1 MNEIIFPKLIFP
13 EIPLQICKDKENY
26 FCFDIF
32 RRKKVV
38 LTKEEWVR
46 QHVAYFLVQKN
57 YAKSRMVLEKSF
69 ALGEKK
75 FRADIVVYNRDL
87 QPELLVE
94 CKSADI
100 FLTEKSLDQLIHYNF
115 SLRVPLLMLTNGLE
129 VLYYGFEKKELKIL
143 KHLD

>member
-13 EIPLQICKDKENY
+13 EIPLQIYKDKENY
-26 FCFDIF
+26 FCFDVF

-46 QHVAYFLVQKN
+46 QHVAHFLIQKN

-94 CKSADI
+94 CKAADI

-129 VLYYGFEKKELKIL
+129 VLYYAFEKKELKIL